1 MSYKHTYLYD
11 VNGTGILE
19 NAAGP
24 HRTLTSKEKI
34 QKYRIHLYK
43 DVQCFSVKFTR
54 VWLWAQREEGCA
66 RIKKG
71 KVKQKLP
78 DV

>member
-1 MSYKHTYLYD
+1 MCGRVQASKRTPP
-11 VNGTGILE
+11 
-19 NAAGP
+19 GP
-24 HRTLTSKEKI
+24 IAHSQVKKKI

-43 DVQCFSVKFTR
+43 DKQGCSVKFTG